1 MAAWPRLGF
10 VEFLF
15 IRLELWDFGMWLLI
29 GEDSHG
35 RIDSGAIQW
44 VVAVARHDLN
54 ARDHVA
60 DAQALQASHS
70 QTAVDSPEWQI
81 SG

>member
-1 MAAWPRLGF
+1 MAPDWRG
-10 VEFLF
+10 
-15 IRLELWDFGMWLLI
+15 
-29 GEDSHG
+29 
-35 RIDSGAIQW
+35 
-44 VVAVARHDLN
+44 AVARHDLN